1 MLRTPKSLTATIHV
15 QFNYDGEKEPKQ
27 ATEGEVELVN
37 KILDRTSELEPDL
50 QNTILKFVDYLN
62 KLGGKGDGQSTD

>member
-15 QFNYDGEKEPKQ
+15 QFNYDGEEEPKP
-27 ATEGEVELVN
+27 ASGSEMKLAN